1 MQLKIRIQPVQLE
14 MPEAESDPFAA
25 VLSAAGNDPLL
36 SAWHGPA
43 VGQASQPIL
52 RGRGAAVAVI
62 LGTTTV
68 KTLVSPSFSALETT
82 LAEVATAAD
91 TQAAFPAPQFSLASS
106 QWEMLVANTLVA
118 ADSLSLAEFQAASGL
133 SAPIAFFSFGFSP
146 TAGAVLIVPQITTV
160 VTDQGAWELVVM
172 KVADQEL
179 PTLPPKQITS
189 TKEAGGAEQT
199 KQPAFTLQDDSATAW
214 QAAVT
219 HLVSTLQAG
228 QVHKTVLARAV
239 QVHSEAPMQLDWIL
253 QKLAVAYP
261 TTWKFA
267 VAGLVGAT
275 PEMLADVRSGQV
287 FSRVLAGTCAPGDET
302 YLESSA
308 KDHAE
313 HKFAADSVKT
323 ALRPWCTELV
333 VSPQPFILK
342 LPNVSHLATDVA
354 GPLNTTSAHPLFE
367 ILGSLHPSAAVCG
380 TPTPE
385 AFALI
390 RQLEPSDRG
399 RYAAPVGWVDGAG
412 NGAGGLALRCGQ
424 VDSSQTQITLM
435 AGCGIMPNS
444 DPAAEVAETR
454 AKLRPLLEVFGL

>member
-1 MQLKIRIQPVQLE
+1 MSA
-14 MPEAESDPFAA
+14 AESDPFAA
-25 VLSAAGNDPLL
+25 VLATAGHDPLL

-43 VGQASQPIL
+43 VGQASQPTL

-62 LGTTTV
+62 LSATAV
-68 KTLVSPSFSALETT
+68 KTLVAPSFSALQAA
-82 LAEVATAAD
+82 LAEVAPATDA
-91 TQAAFPAPQFSLASS
+91 QLAFPAPQFSLASS
-106 QWEMLVANTLVA
+106 QWEKLVTGTSVA
-118 ADSLSLAEFQAASGL
+118 TDSLSLAEFQTASGL

-146 TAGAVLIVPQITTV
+146 AAGAVLLIPQATTV
-160 VTDQGAWELVVM
+160 VTDQGAWELLIT

-179 PTLPPKQITS
+179 PALAPEDMAPVKGPENS
-189 TKEAGGAEQT
+189 A
-199 KQPAFTLQDDSATAW
+199 QPVFALQDDSADAW
-214 QAAVT
+214 EKAVAQ
-219 HLVSTLQAG
+219 LVSKLQAG
-228 QVHKTVLARAV
+228 QAHKTVLARPV
-239 QVHSEAPMQLDWIL
+239 QVRSEIPLQLDWIL
-253 QKLAVAYP
+253 RKLAAAYP

-287 FSRVLAGTCAPGDET
+287 FSRVLAGTCAPGNET
-302 YLESSA
+302 YLETSV

-313 HKFAADSVKT
+313 HKFAADSVVE
-323 ALRPWCTELV
+323 ALRPWCAELA

-354 GPLNTTSAHPLFE
+354 GPLKATSAHPLFE
-367 ILGSLHPSAAVCG
+367 ILGSLHPTAAVCG
-380 TPTPE
+380 TPTAQ
-385 AFALI
+385 AFSLI

-424 VDSSQTQITLM
+424 VDSSQRQITLM
-435 AGCGIMPNS
+435 AGCGIMPGS

-454 AKLRPLLEVFGL
+454 AKLRPLLGVFGL